1 MSQTAWAS
9 AMPEGEPEMKSS
21 NSDHPADAASA
32 AVSLRALSVADWAS
46 FGAQEIAYIRPVVVK
61 GVHAIAI
68 HAADGTPIG
77 AAPNAE
83 LAIAA
88 ILQHEMAPALVH

>member
-1 MSQTAWAS
+1 MKNDQFSNDSADLPQVALALRELSSQ
-9 AMPEGEPEMKSS
+9 
-21 NSDHPADAASA
+21 
-32 AVSLRALSVADWAS
+32 DWAR
-46 FGAQEIAYIRPVVVK
+46 FGVQEIAYIRPVVVN
-61 GVHAIAI
+61 GVSAMSI

-88 ILQHEMAPALVH
+88 IEQHELAAVRVH

>member
-1 MSQTAWAS
+1 
-9 AMPEGEPEMKSS
+9 MKSS
-21 NSDHPADAASA
+21 NHDNGSLETSA
-32 AVSLRALSVADWAS
+32 VALSLRQLSGADWQR
-46 FGAQEIAYIRPVVVK
+46 FGAQEIAYIRPVMVN
-61 GVHAIAI
+61 GVQGMAI

-83 LAIAA
+83 MAIAA

>member
-1 MSQTAWAS
+1 
-9 AMPEGEPEMKSS
+9 MKSS
-21 NSDHPADAASA
+21 NPNNSPDDGATIAL
-32 AVSLRALSVADWAS
+32 SLRHLSGADWQR
-46 FGAQEIAYIRPVVVK
+46 FGAQEIAYIRPVLVN
-61 GVHAIAI
+61 GIHAIAI

>member
-1 MSQTAWAS
+1 MGFGHAGRRRQ
-9 AMPEGEPEMKSS
+9 MKSS
-21 NSDHPADAASA
+21 NPNNGPMEPSA
-32 AVSLRALSVADWAS
+32 AALSLRQLSGADWQR
-46 FGAQEIAYIRPVVVK
+46 FGAQEIAYIRPVVVN
-61 GVHAIAI
+61 GVHAMAI

>member
-1 MSQTAWAS
+1 M
-9 AMPEGEPEMKSS
+9 
-21 NSDHPADAASA
+21 
-32 AVSLRALSVADWAS
+32 ADWAR
-46 FGAQEIAYIRPVVVK
+46 FGVQEIAYIRPVMVN
-61 GVHAIAI
+61 GIAAIAI

-88 ILQHEMAPALVH
+88 IQQHELAAVLVH

>member
-1 MSQTAWAS
+1 
-9 AMPEGEPEMKSS
+9 MKSYDS
-21 NSDHPADAASA
+21 TNGPMDAAQA
-32 AVSLRALSVADWAS
+32 AMALRQLSVADWAR
-46 FGAQEIAYIRPVVVK
+46 FGAQEIAYIRPVLVN
-61 GVHAIAI
+61 GVQAMAI

-77 AAPNAE
+77 AAPNEE

>member
-1 MSQTAWAS
+1 
-9 AMPEGEPEMKSS
+9 MPEGEDEMKSS
-21 NSDHPADAASA
+21 NSNLGPMEASA
-32 AVSLRALSVADWAS
+32 VALSLRQLSVADWAR
-46 FGAQEIAYIRPVVVK
+46 FGAQEIAYIRPVMVN
-61 GVHAIAI
+61 GVQGMAI

-83 LAIAA
+83 MAIAA

>member
-1 MSQTAWAS
+1 MKNNQFSNDSADLPQVALALRELSSQ
-9 AMPEGEPEMKSS
+9 
-21 NSDHPADAASA
+21 
-32 AVSLRALSVADWAS
+32 DWAR
-46 FGAQEIAYIRPVVVK
+46 FGVQEIAYIRPVVVN
-61 GVHAIAI
+61 GVPAMSI

-88 ILQHEMAPALVH
+88 IEQHELAAVRVH

>member
-1 MSQTAWAS
+1 
-9 AMPEGEPEMKSS
+9 MKTSDS
-21 NSDHPADAASA
+21 NDGPA
-32 AVSLRALSVADWAS
+32 AVSPAAVALRDLSGADWQR
-46 FGAQEIAYIRPVVVK
+46 FGVQQIAYIRPVVVN
-61 GVHAIAI
+61 GVRAMAI

>member
-1 MSQTAWAS
+1 
-9 AMPEGEPEMKSS
+9 MKSS
-21 NSDHPADAASA
+21 NPTHGPADASA
-32 AVSLRALSVADWAS
+32 AALALRNLSVADWAR
-46 FGAQEIAYIRPVVVK
+46 FGAQEIAYIRPVVVN
-61 GVHAIAI
+61 GVNAMAI

-77 AAPNAE
+77 AAPNAD